1 MKRIDPRVLVV
12 CTVAFVTA
20 VSLTPPGRWGR
31 LGAEAAI
38 ALAGMAA
45 APVSWRRLSSRL
57 ALLVPFLLIAAISPA
72 FTHVQAAPAG
82 EGVRHLRLF
91 LGAAAR
97 PEATAGLLAVAAV
110 AKALIS
116 VVALMVLTSALSDPG
131 LIQALQSLGMP
142 GILVTLMAFLLRYLG
157 VLGEEAARMM
167 RARDARGTPAGLPL
181 PTRAAVAGHLVGSLF
196 LRSYARAGRIARAM
210 QARGFV
216 GTLPRGEPEPVPR
229 LSWYAGALFLMAL
242 IGLWQL

>member
-1 MKRIDPRVLVV
+1 
-12 CTVAFVTA
+12 
-20 VSLTPPGRWGR
+20 
-31 LGAEAAI
+31 
-38 ALAGMAA
+38 
-45 APVSWRRLSSRL
+45 VSWRRLSSRM

-82 EGVRHLRLF
+82 EGDGHLPLF

-97 PEATAGLLAVAAV
+97 PETTAGLLAVAAV

-116 VVALMVLTSALSDPG
+116 VIALTALTSALSEAG
-131 LIQALQSLGMP
+131 LVEALQALGLP

-157 VLGEEAARMM
+157 VLEEEAARMM
-167 RARDARGTPAGLPL
+167 RARDARGGPAGLSRL
-181 PTRAAVAGHLVGSLF
+181 TRAAVAGHLVGSLF
-196 LRSYARAGRIARAM
+196 LRSYARAGRVARAM

-216 GTLPRGEPEPVPR
+216 GTLPRGEPRPVPR
-229 LSWYAGALFLMAL
+229 PSWYAGALFLIVL